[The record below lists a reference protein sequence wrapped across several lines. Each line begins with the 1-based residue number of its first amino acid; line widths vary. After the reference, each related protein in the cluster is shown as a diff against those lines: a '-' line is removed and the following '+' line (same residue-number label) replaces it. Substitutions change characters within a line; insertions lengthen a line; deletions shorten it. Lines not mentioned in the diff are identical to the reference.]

1 MYLLP
6 IEPPSYFPP
15 SPMSLGCHRALGLSS
30 LCLLATFAFPFYHSL
45 PSVSVGSLDSANCIL
60 KIFEKKKKKKT
71 RKLLKAKLEI
81 CHTLATIYIAMARMV
96 KNLPAMQA
104 GFNLCAGKIPWRWE
118 QLPTPLFWPGEF
130 YGLYRTRV
138 RKESDTT
145 EQFSLIHNV
154 FGIISDLE
162 MTKYMGGCA

>member
-1 MYLLP
+1 
-6 IEPPSYFPP
+6 
-15 SPMSLGCHRALGLSS
+15 
-30 LCLLATFAFPFYHSL
+30 
-45 PSVSVGSLDSANCIL
+45 
-60 KIFEKKKKKKT
+60 
-71 RKLLKAKLEI
+71 
-81 CHTLATIYIAMARMV
+81 MARMV